1 MFLLN
6 QEKLTI
12 RILAW
17 AAGTDLFK
25 TLDLQLGVQFEFYT
39 LRTLW
44 EYLVFPWIGITYVIA
59 GIAQGSRNQS
69 ASV

>member
-39 LRTLW
+39 LRTL
-44 EYLVFPWIGITYVIA
+44 
-59 GIAQGSRNQS
+59 
-69 ASV
+69 